1 MYFWD
6 SKEDCIGCL
15 LSDVAYTMF
24 KKGAFWSEKYMQ
36 TGNFISGPL
45 WSLKN
50 AKNECKLND
59 QSTLPDHHLRSDI
72 ALDQETV

>member
-50 AKNECKLND
+50 AKNMN
-59 QSTLPDHHLRSDI
+59 
-72 ALDQETV
+72 AN